1 MSITDFTDVDG
12 ATGSDLTWNPLSV
25 FILKFHARSICGSSN
40 KTIFVRIAASCEF
53 QCLLPT
59 SSSKGLN
66 LNSLNYKIYR
76 LLSNTRNFSVYWNLL
91 RITTDISKWQGN

>member
-1 MSITDFTDVDG
+1 MSITDLTDVGGGID
-12 ATGSDLTWNPLSV
+12 SDLTWNPLNV
-25 FILKFHARSICGSSN
+25 FIVKFYMSSICGSSN

-53 QCLLPT
+53 QCLLST

-66 LNSLNYKIYR
+66 LNSLNYKLYR
-76 LLSNTRNFSVYWNLL
+76 LLSNTPNFSVYWNLL